1 MELLYLY
8 ITDDHRNIKGCEYN
22 FSPNYRFSYEQ
33 ETKTFHIEKGT
44 GLPTQWFG
52 KNILNITAIIG
63 KNGAGKTNMMECLIR
78 ALCYQDGGVII
89 FLHDGYLWTNCHA
102 RFTNYVFDFEIHR
115 MGRFGSPLNTEFAES
130 IPDTSV
136 VYYSSAI
143 DRALSNTR
151 SYFPKFTDI
160 SNAYLLRL
168 SRCDLS
174 KAPDYV
180 LASDVDIM
188 QTNDI
193 FKQLLFFIYC
203 SKQGFKF
210 VDTVSLPQ
218 FLNVTLHVFHE
229 KEPENVAFKAL
240 VKDRTSSFGDQL
252 KYYMLRQI
260 FALGS
265 ISEEWTE
272 NTTFEEVMLLQNR
285 NEDYRPDFYKI
296 LIELHKNH
304 KIVYKENERKGM
316 MKGNDTMA
324 FKVEMNAMNQ
334 EFLSAL
340 FCYYCIHP
348 TIPYASF
355 GSFNSQENSVNNSIT
370 LAYGMSSGERAFY
383 TFFARLFGVFF
394 NKQGEFHYA
403 FNKEIEI
410 GSEYNGKSIIML
422 LDEAELSMHPE
433 WQQKFINLLT
443 TALNQFFPKIKF
455 QIILASHSPILI
467 SDLPKSNIIFLKKQD
482 DDTCLVCDA
491 LKCKE
496 TFGANI
502 HTLFNDAFFLDG
514 IPIGDFA
521 KYKINELFL
530 RVKGGDA
537 SKTLLDE
544 IYRIGEPILKAN
556 LLGLYDENRKN
567 LNRNKRKESLLAELK
582 LIEEDKY
589 D

>member
-33 ETKTFHIEKGT
+33 ETKTFHMEKRNV
-44 GLPTQWFG
+44 LPAQWFG
-52 KNILNITAIIG
+52 NNILNITAIIG

-78 ALCYQDGGVII
+78 ALCYQDGGLII
-89 FLHDGYLWTNCHA
+89 FLHGGCLWTNCHVK
-102 RFTNYVFDFEIHR
+102 FTNYVFDFEIHR
-115 MGRFGSPLNTEFAES
+115 MERSGSPLNTELAES
-130 IPDTSV
+130 IQDTSV

-143 DRALSNTR
+143 DRALSNSR
-151 SYFPKFTDI
+151 SHFSKFTDI
-160 SNAYLLRL
+160 SNAYFLRL
-168 SRCDLS
+168 SKQDVS
-174 KAPDYV
+174 KAPDYA

-203 SKQGFKF
+203 SKQEFKF
-210 VDTVSLPQ
+210 VDTVRLPR
-218 FLNVTLHVFHE
+218 FLNVTLHVFDE

-285 NEDYRPDFYKI
+285 NEDYRPDLYRI
-296 LIELHKNH
+296 LIELHEEK
-304 KIVYKENERKGM
+304 KIVYKENEQNAIT
-316 MKGNDTMA
+316 KGNNIMA
-324 FKVEMNAMNQ
+324 FKVEIDAMNQ
-334 EFLSAL
+334 AFISAL
-340 FCYYCIHP
+340 FCYYSIHP
-348 TIPYASF
+348 IVPYASF
-355 GSFNSQENSVNNSIT
+355 GSFYLKENVVNNAMT
-370 LAYGMSSGERAFY
+370 LGYGMSSGERVFY
-383 TFFARLFGVFF
+383 TFFARLFGVVFD
-394 NKQGEFHYA
+394 KQGELHSA
-403 FNKEIEI
+403 FKKETEI
-410 GSEYNGKSIIML
+410 SSRYNGKSIVML

-443 TALNQFFPKIKF
+443 RALNQFFPKIKF
-455 QIILASHSPILI
+455 QIIFASHSPILI
-467 SDLPKSNIIFLKKQD
+467 SDLPKSNIIFLKKRD

-521 KYKINELFL
+521 KYKINKLFL
-530 RVKGGDA
+530 RVKGGDV

-556 LLGLYDENRKN
+556 LLRLYDENIKK
-567 LNRNKRKESLLAELK
+567 LNRDKRKELLLAELK
-582 LIEEDKY
+582 LIEEGKHD
-589 D
+589 